1 MRRFLAAV
9 AFFSILSTGASLAEG
24 WFMKR
29 VEVPVF
35 CADIIEVR
43 KLLLEMV
50 PGVGLGIDPVRNL
63 LLVHGTDEQI
73 EIIQE
78 LLEVGKRTDST
89 LDITAVQTLGPVETE
104 TETGIE
110 IVTVTVI
117 RTAIGIETGI
127 KTETETETTKSAPRV
142 LARRNRRETR
152 AKREKSGL
160 TGRRRARVPEV
171 RKKIR
176 AEKLWCRPSI
186 SAAWAAVEMRRR
198 PRLRLAASAPRNP
211 PAEHLFPHPGVAIS
225 IGPSSPIRKRLRNG

>member
-73 EIIQE
+73 EMTA
-78 LLEVGKRTDST
+78 LLT
-89 LDITAVQTLGPVETE
+89 LQQF
-104 TETGIE
+104 
-110 IVTVTVI
+110 
-117 RTAIGIETGI
+117 
-127 KTETETETTKSAPRV
+127 
-142 LARRNRRETR
+142 RR
-152 AKREKSGL
+152 L
-160 TGRRRARVPEV
+160 D
-171 RKKIR
+171 
-176 AEKLWCRPSI
+176 LL
-186 SAAWAAVEMRRR
+186 R
-198 PRLRLAASAPRNP
+198 PRPR
-211 PAEHLFPHPGVAIS
+211 PG
-225 IGPSSPIRKRLRNG
+225 IGNRGL

>member
-104 TETGIE
+104 TET
-110 IVTVTVI
+110 
-117 RTAIGIETGI
+117 
-127 KTETETETTKSAPRV
+127 ETETVSETVSVPVPGPVGSSAFSRRRWAW
-142 LARRNRRETR
+142 ARREI
-152 AKREKSGL
+152 AQ
-160 TGRRRARVPEV
+160 
-171 RKKIR
+171 
-176 AEKLWCRPSI
+176 
-186 SAAWAAVEMRRR
+186 
-198 PRLRLAASAPRNP
+198 RLRSRLVDEPHQRHAARA
-211 PAEHLFPHPGVAIS
+211 HG
-225 IGPSSPIRKRLRNG
+225 